1 MKKRKGRTKIKQKKI
16 IIRREIIIKDER
28 RQNTIKGGYMNTI
41 TYAQLQK
48 RKELHKNTI
57 VGNAS
62 YNKFGRSMALLNVFI
77 NFIQVNAK

>member
-48 RKELHKNTI
+48 RKELHKNT
-57 VGNAS
+57 S
-62 YNKFGRSMALLNVFI
+62 RMRTK
-77 NFIQVNAK
+77 